1 MKVTTKTVIGAA
13 LAALWLQAA
22 PVAAEA
28 EDDLAVGTARSK
40 NLVERTVTIDD
51 QTFRV
56 TDSTRIEDREG
67 RPMRLEQVETA
78 AEHGALLE
86 IDRVTYAYDAA
97 GDVLELL
104 KARPAPR

>member
-1 MKVTTKTVIGAA
+1 MKATKTMIGAA
-13 LAALWLQAA
+13 LAALWLQAMPA
-22 PVAAEA
+22 AAEPA
-28 EDDLAVGTARSK
+28 DSLPVGTARSK

-56 TDSTRIEDREG
+56 TAKTRIEDRSG
-67 RPMRLEQVETA
+67 RPMRLEQVRTA
-78 AEHGALLE
+78 QEEGELVELDA
-86 IDRVTYAYDAA
+86 VTYAYDAA